1 MSNISKTTAREI
13 LDSRGN
19 PTIEVDILLSDGSI
33 GRASVP
39 SGASTG
45 SKEVVELRD
54 RDLTRYNG
62 LGVLKAIEIINQTI
76 APAITGK
83 SALDQ
88 NEIDNLLIEM
98 DGTHNKSVLGGNSIL
113 AVSIA
118 VARAASKSIKQPLY
132 VYLSRGQEV
141 TLPVPMF
148 NVLNGGKH
156 AANSTDFQEFMV
168 VPAGFETFSDAI
180 RAGTEIYHAL
190 KNLLKNKN
198 LSTAVG
204 DEGGFAVK
212 VKSNRDGLE
221 LVLQAIHKAG
231 YSSEKECFIALDVA
245 ANELVTPNESYFL
258 SNENLN
264 YSTEELV
271 SMYEEWVKKYPI
283 ISIEDGMSE
292 NDWDG
297 WKMMTKKLSDQVQLV
312 GDDIYATNTQ
322 MIIRGIESQASNA
335 VLIKL
340 NQIGTVTETLE
351 AISLAKKAGWGTVIS
366 HRSGETEDTTI
377 ADLSIA
383 TSAGQ
388 IKSGAPARGER
399 TAKYN
404 RMIRIEEM
412 LGKKAKFAGLQCY
425 NHIQKYQNSI
435 YC

>member
-1 MSNISKTTAREI
+1 LSNISKTTAREI

-54 RDLTRYNG
+54 RDLSRYNG
-62 LGVLKAIEIINQTI
+62 LGVLKAVEIINQTI
-76 APAITGK
+76 APEIIGK

-98 DGTHNKSVLGGNSIL
+98 DGTHNKSLLGGNSIL
-113 AVSIA
+113 GISMAI
-118 VARAASKSIKQPLY
+118 ARAASKSIQIPLY
-132 VYLSRGQEV
+132 LYLSKGKEI

-156 AANSTDFQEFMV
+156 AENSTDFQEFMV
-168 VPAGFETFSDAI
+168 VPAGFEKFSDAI
-180 RAGTEIYHAL
+180 RAGTEIYHSL
-190 KNLLKNKN
+190 KNLLKAKN

-212 VKSNRDGLE
+212 VKSNQDALE

-245 ANELVTPNESYFL
+245 ANELVTEKESYFL
-258 SNENLN
+258 ANENLN

-271 SMYEEWVKKYPI
+271 SMYEEWAKKYPI
-283 ISIEDGMSE
+283 ISIEDGISE
-292 NDWDG
+292 NDWNG

-312 GDDIYATNTQ
+312 GDDVYATNTQ
-322 MIIRGIESQASNA
+322 MIIRGIESKASNA

-404 RMIRIEEM
+404 RIIRIEET
-412 LGKKAKFAGLQCY
+412 LGKKAQFAGLQCY
-425 NHIQKYQNSI
+425 HHIRKS
-435 YC
+435 